1 MPEFQSI
8 GEMVAAGT
16 LLLGSLLMFLAAVGV
31 LRLPDLPTRMHA
43 STKAGSL
50 GAALTIIAVA
60 VFMPEI
66 PVIARAA
73 ATVVFLLLTAPVAA
87 HVIGRAGYFVGVPL
101 WEGTVK
107 DALAEQYDFK
117 TQKLGSGREG
127 EDEEESGEVEGEE
140 SEVLEVSESE
150 SEVSESES
158 EVSESEAGAEG
169 SEDSE
174 AEEVS
179 EVEEDSE
186 ADEGSEPER
195 DSEGSE
201 GSGDSKKKDVTS
213 EVAEA

>member
-150 SEVSESES
+150 SEVSESEP
-158 EVSESEAGAEG
+158 VAED